1 MQFNV
6 FFIPFRDGETEERE
20 LNNFLSSKRILS
32 VDKLF
37 EGTGWSFCVEWIE
50 GGKVQSLK
58 SRPKVDYRETLS
70 VEEFSLFSK
79 LRDKRK
85 QLASRDGVQV
95 YTIMTNE
102 QLADLVRKNI
112 NTIEGFKEISGV
124 GESRLKKYGMEFIK
138 VVEENEGKQN
148 LTSEES

>member
-6 FFIPFRDGETEERE
+6 FFVPIKEPDEAQKE
-20 LNNFLSSKRILS
+20 LNHFLRTKRILA
-32 VDKLF
+32 VKQEFAD
-37 EGTGWSFCVEWIE
+37 TGWTFCVEWLE
-50 GGKVQSLK
+50 GASQT
-58 SRPKVDYRETLS
+58 SRKMPKVDYREVLS
-70 VEEFSLFSK
+70 PEQFDLFSK

-102 QLADLVRKNI
+102 QLAELVRKKI

-138 VVEENEGKQN
+138 VIEENKGMQN
-148 LTSEES
+148 

>member
-1 MQFNV
+1 L
-6 FFIPFRDGETEERE
+6 G
-20 LNNFLSSKRILS
+20 
-32 VDKLF
+32 
-37 EGTGWSFCVEWIE
+37 
-50 GGKVQSLK
+50 LK
-58 SRPKVDYRETLS
+58 KPKVDYREILS

-102 QLADLVRKNI
+102 QLAELVRKKI

-124 GESRLKKYGMEFIK
+124 GESRLKKYGMDFIK
-138 VVEENEGKQN
+138 VI
-148 LTSEES
+148 EES

>member
-1 MQFNV
+1 MTQFNT
-6 FFIPFRDGETEERE
+6 FFIPISDEGQAQEE
-20 LNNFLSSKRILS
+20 LNVFLRSKRVLM
-32 VDKLF
+32 VDKAF
-37 EGTGWSFCVEWIE
+37 ADTGWTFCVEWIE
-50 GGKVQSLK
+50 GGKVQSSK
-58 SRPKVDYRETLS
+58 SKPKVDYREILS

-102 QLADLVRKNI
+102 QLAELVRKNI

-138 VVEENEGKQN
+138 VIEEN
-148 LTSEES
+148 